1 MLNRDYKLSDIN
13 TKIKYS
19 FSCIYK
25 LTSPSNKIYIG
36 QTQCLYDRIRRYRG
50 GKFNKYMKRAV
61 DKYGLENIKLEILEK
76 DIPLENLDE
85 REQFYLDTLKPFNDN
100 GYNICKEASTTRGR
114 KRPPEEMKGLS
125 DFNKTRTG
133 ELNHFYGKK
142 HTEESKQKQREA
154 KLGKK
159 LSQETI
165 DKIVNNTDHAKKYRC
180 VKQIDLVTRDVINI
194 FESITEANS
203 ITGVGIS
210 NISQVA
216 NKKTCKR
223 GEKEWLIKSA
233 GGFYWEWCE

>member
-1 MLNRDYKLSDIN
+1 MLNKEYKLSDIN
-13 TKIKYS
+13 AKIEYS

-76 DIPLENLDE
+76 DIPLEKLDE
-85 REQFYLDTLKPFNDN
+85 REQFYLDALQPFNDN
-100 GYNICKEASTTRGR
+100 GYNICKEAGTTRGR

-125 DFNKTRTG
+125 DFNKTRIG

-142 HTEESKQKQREA
+142 HSKESKQKQREA

-159 LSQETI
+159 QSKETI
-165 DKIVNNTDHAKKYRC
+165 EKRTENTDYTKRYRC
-180 VKQIDLVTRDVINI
+180 VKQIDLVTGNVINI

-210 NISQVA
+210 GISQVA
-216 NKKTCKR
+216 NKRTCKR

-233 GGFYWEWCE
+233 GGFYWEWCD